1 MRQPGF
7 VLFKMR
13 EGPCWAPQQGP
24 ALVHG
29 GPNKQKRGPA
39 LRLKL
44 IDLHRPR
51 NPRLLMSC
59 RARHVLGHQRGRE
72 RGPAT
77 ARRGGASASGTPEWK
92 RRRQI
97 RRQKNREKMREKIC
111 GNPGRISGPR
121 NVGDFFRFLF
131 RRRFSALAER
141 GCAPP
146 LRVRRARI
154 SGLLPR
160 AVGGGARAPAAVQ
173 ETSVTAG
180 SRPLSTPGR
189 AAWTGARLLFSG
201 DFSLYIVSAVH

>member
-77 ARRGGASASGTPEWK
+77 ARRGGQVHQA
-92 RRRQI
+92 RQNGKGDDKFGDKKIAKKCVKKSVEI
-97 RRQKNREKMREKIC
+97 RGGFLDREMSVIFFVF
-111 GNPGRISGPR
+111 SF
-121 NVGDFFRFLF
+121 VGDSRPLQSAAARRHFGSAAREFLACFRG
-131 RRRFSALAER
+131 RWA
-141 GCAPP
+141 
-146 LRVRRARI
+146 
-154 SGLLPR
+154 
-160 AVGGGARAPAAVQ
+160 GARARQ
-173 ETSVTAG
+173 L
-180 SRPLSTPGR
+180 RCRRR
-189 AAWTGARLLFSG
+189 A
-201 DFSLYIVSAVH
+201 